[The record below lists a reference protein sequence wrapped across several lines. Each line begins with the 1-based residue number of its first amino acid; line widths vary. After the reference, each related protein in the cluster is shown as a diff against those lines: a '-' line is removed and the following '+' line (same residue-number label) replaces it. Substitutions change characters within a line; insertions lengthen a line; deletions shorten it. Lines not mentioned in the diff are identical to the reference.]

1 MLSELSSQCFRGEA
15 DMVLLTLRGH
25 SSLLYRRQ
33 LILFYFSAK
42 AKQATFLGED
52 WNCLFFCLF
61 LPENLCK
68 QQLLPPL
75 ASDDQ

>member
-1 MLSELSSQCFRGEA
+1 
-15 DMVLLTLRGH
+15 MVLLTLRAH

-33 LILFYFSAK
+33 LILLYFSVK
-42 AKQATFLGED
+42 AKQATLLGED

-68 QQLLPPL
+68 QQLLPPS
-75 ASDDQ
+75 AIDDL